1 MVKLRHV
8 LRGLHRFSLFSL
20 FLSTTGK
27 ISQFTSAPEEDVSKR
42 ILAGELFL
50 IQPFTDLGFD
60 MLAEKVSVADLRL
73 KTFICDLHIVHIGRP
88 LYVLPSCPF
97 GGIQVTDTGRFKI
110 RIPL

>member
-27 ISQFTSAPEEDVSKR
+27 ISQFTSAPDEDVSKR

-60 MLAEKVSVADLRL
+60 TLAEKISVADLNL
-73 KTFICDLHIVHIGRP
+73 AAFIGDSHIVHIGRP
-88 LYVLPSCPF
+88 LYVSPHFMAFMLLMR
-97 GGIQVTDTGRFKI
+97 GRVKI
-110 RIPL
+110 RITL